1 MKITLQNYDVII
13 ENQCMQTL
21 NQKVS
26 EIYEH
31 EDIYVITDH
40 NVLKLYKD
48 FLIKKLSSFKLHFV
62 SVEPGELS
70 KSLATYEEVIT
81 KLLNLGIRKNHLIVG
96 FGGGVVGDL
105 AGFVA
110 ATLFRGTPFIQIPT
124 SLLAMVDSSVGGK
137 TGIDLKHGKNLIGAF
152 KNPLKVFIDPKFL
165 DTLPKPEYK
174 NGLAEVLKAGLIG
187 DVQLYRYL
195 QKNNILT
202 IQEIIQAVQVKANIV
217 KKDPYEKN
225 ERMYLNF
232 GHTFGHAIE
241 RHYDYA
247 MKHGVAISY
256 GMLISLELG
265 IEAKITDPK
274 LYDEVKNI
282 LLRLELVKEPLL
294 DKKLFIDYITH
305 DKKNLADGLRFV
317 YLKDVGKPVIVKGVK
332 LK

>member
-62 SVEPGELS
+62 SIEPGELS

-124 SLLAMVDSSVGGK
+124 TLLAMVDSSIGGK
-137 TGIDLKHGKNLIGAF
+137 TGLDLNEGKNLIGAY
-152 KNPLKVFIDPKFL
+152 KNPLKVLIDPAFL
-165 DTLPKPEYK
+165 DTLPKVEYK
-174 NGLAEVLKAGLIG
+174 NGLAEVLKHGLIG
-187 DVQLYRYL
+187 DPKLYEYL
-195 QKNNILT
+195 KLNDKLT
-202 IQEIIQAVQVKANIV
+202 LNEIKRAIQVKLNIV
-217 KKDPYEKN
+217 KKDPFEQN
-225 ERMYLNF
+225 ERMFLNF

-241 RHYDYA
+241 RHYDFA
-247 MKHGVAISY
+247 IKHGVAISY

-265 IEAKITDPK
+265 IKAKITPANLFD
-274 LYDEVKNI
+274 DVKNI

-294 DKKLFIDYITH
+294 DKKLFIEYIGF

-317 YLKDVGKPVIVKGVK
+317 YIKNIGEPIIKKGVEV
-332 LK
+332 